1 MYAYQAKWHIKEGRI
16 QEAVELL
23 QGVVNSYK
31 ARGMI
36 GRLYYSPQVSQKNI
50 LVWEENWETPE
61 AHDKWWADE
70 SEARSSE
77 RAKIFWAKWAE
88 VTEGEAKNEIWS
100 LTN

>member
-1 MYAYQAKWHIKEGRI
+1 MFAYRTKWHIKEGRI

-23 QGVVNSYK
+23 QGIVNRYK
-31 ARGMI
+31 ELGMI

-70 SEARSSE
+70 SEVRNSE
-77 RAKIFWAKWAE
+77 NAKKFWAQWAE
-88 VTEGEAKNEIWS
+88 VVEGEAKSETWS
-100 LTN
+100 LLN